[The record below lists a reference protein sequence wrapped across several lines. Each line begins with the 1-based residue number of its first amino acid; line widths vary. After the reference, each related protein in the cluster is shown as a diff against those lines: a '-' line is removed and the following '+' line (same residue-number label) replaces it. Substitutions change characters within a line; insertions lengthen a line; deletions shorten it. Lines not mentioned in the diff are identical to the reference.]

1 MWGSTSH
8 LLQAAGRV
16 SQSLTHD
23 SKHTPPCDMH
33 TFTLTHA
40 ATTLP
45 TPLLSAG
52 LPQQLGCA
60 GAGVLS
66 ELARQVFPL
75 QEKPSGFCQT
85 YPQSISHPNA
95 PGPRCLCLAKLACSP
110 QAGGQNE
117 ADSQTMPLFILP
129 GPGGRPQRREDRRS
143 EDHVEVPEH
152 LMVQQEGNPE
162 TNLV

>member
-1 MWGSTSH
+1 MRTLTLKFLVKVGSGWVGRRTWPQGAPPHKHTHNIGCSGGMWGSTSH
-8 LLQAAGRV
+8 LPQAAGRV

-23 SKHTPPCDMH
+23 SKHTPPCDTH
-33 TFTLTHA
+33 TFTHTHA

-75 QEKPSGFCQT
+75 QENPSGLCQT
-85 YPQSISHPNA
+85 YPQSTSHPNA
-95 PGPRCLCLAKLACSP
+95 PGPRHLCLAKLACSQP
-110 QAGGQNE
+110 
-117 ADSQTMPLFILP
+117 T
-129 GPGGRPQRREDRRS
+129 GRGTE
-143 EDHVEVPEH
+143 
-152 LMVQQEGNPE
+152 
-162 TNLV
+162 